1 MKIPFTHIFT
11 TVCLEKTKNKSFLDL
26 LLKVLNDTPDQMS
39 DRDIRE
45 EVDTFLFEGHDTS
58 SIAMTMILVLLG
70 MHPEIQVRIFL
81 FHFTFKL

>member
-11 TVCLEKTKNKSFLDL
+11 TDRLEKTKNKSFLDL
-26 LLKVLNDTPDQMS
+26 LLNVLNDTPEQMS

-45 EVDTFLFEGHDTS
+45 EVDTFLFEGHDTT

-70 MHPEIQVRIFL
+70 MHPEIQVRTFL
-81 FHFTFKL
+81 FHFTF